1 VTSTLVVA
9 RKELLDLRR
18 NRFMALLLGF
28 ILVAVTLSVIVGA
41 AQFRVKLDEFH
52 QYVAALKASGSTV
65 TAAAPQLYPLQ
76 LLRGSIEY
84 IQLIGALF
92 AIVVGYGMVAK
103 EKQRATIELLFSRP
117 VSRYSVAGGKLL
129 ALAVTWLV
137 AVAVVFAAVIGVL
150 LVVGRAP
157 LQPVD
162 AGRLLIAAAVA
173 WAYLLLWSSVA
184 MALASSSKHLSTGLI
199 AVLVLWLVVVLIVP
213 QIGDTMDPDNQ
224 VPGGLFKSL
233 QIAKPDEKAVL
244 AHFAGYDTVRNGL
257 EVTSVTKH
265 FERLSF
271 AFLGIKDT
279 FNQLPIATVAR
290 QTLTYSLSLVLAS
303 AAAVVLALVTT
314 TRKRLLRRNS

>member
-1 VTSTLVVA
+1 MTSTLVVA

-84 IQLIGALF
+84 IELIGALF

-117 VSRYSVAGGKLL
+117 VSRYSVSGGKLL

-137 AVAVVFAAVIGVL
+137 AVAVIFLAVVGVL

-173 WAYLLLWSSVA
+173 WVYLLLWSSVA
-184 MALASSSKHLSTGLI
+184 MALASTSKHLSTGLI
-199 AVLVLWLVVVLIVP
+199 AVLVLWLVVVLIIP

-224 VPGGLFKSL
+224 VPGGLFNSL

-271 AFLGIKDT
+271 AFLGIKDM
-279 FNQLPIATVAR
+279 FNQLPIAAVAR
-290 QTLTYSLSLVLAS
+290 QTLSYAVTLVLAS
-303 AAAVVLALVTT
+303 AAAVVLALLTT